1 MQFFFSPAI
10 VLMRR
15 LRLLPKFL
23 IVACLFAL
31 PALIVSG
38 LFVHELN
45 KAISL
50 TKLEQSGLQNLRIV
64 QELSR
69 QTQQHQALR
78 HLALAGNANAKQA
91 AQEVMR
97 EIDQSYQRLVSLQQ
111 PYSELTQADASTKP
125 LLELI
130 NNTQSGWTALQQ
142 ALDTSNSSS
151 KAKESYAAHNA
162 VLAQLKSL
170 ASKIADQSNLSL
182 DPQVDTYYLIALY
195 AKYLP
200 ELSSV
205 LADTAARGAPY
216 IDTGLLEANEDVLI
230 NANVLLS
237 QRDLPKV
244 QAQLDAI
251 VKAHPALQS
260 LQQQQ
265 QQVIANHLDFL
276 ERTRNEILNTLN
288 QTSGTDYL
296 AAGQKSINAWHDLS
310 VSLADLI
317 HTQLEQRLS
326 NHVWNRNAIVL
337 AIILVI
343 SVAAYLLTGFYLA
356 FARELGQL
364 TVAVHRISDGN
375 LSIACEAHGKDE
387 VAQLVLEF
395 ESMRQVLIGLVQRI
409 RGSTEQIASSS
420 KEIASGNADLSIRTE
435 QQASSLEE
443 TSSSMEELT
452 GTVKQN
458 IQSAQQANVMAIEA
472 SNIAEQGGEA
482 VAQMNAMMAGI
493 QQSSKQ
499 INDII
504 AVIDSIAFQT
514 NILALNAAVEAA
526 RAGEQGRGFAVV
538 ATEVRNLAQR
548 SASAAK
554 EIKALISHSVKQV
567 DAGHQQVQQAGNT
580 MTHILDAIAELNRN
594 MQAITDASVEQGD
607 GIQMVNSTI
616 GQLDHITQQNAAL
629 VEHAAAAAD
638 NMHQQA
644 LKLSEAVAVFVTEDQ
659 SSAQQATVEVREGHA
674 LRTAPLFVPMKTS
687 RSKSRSNTG
696 ERKLKD
702 RFKLA

>member
-1 MQFFFSPAI
+1 MQFLFSPAI
-10 VLMRR
+10 TLMRQ

-23 IVACLFAL
+23 MVACLFAL

-38 LFVHELN
+38 LFVYELN
-45 KAISL
+45 KAIGL
-50 TKLEQSGLQNLRIV
+50 NKLEQGGLQNLRIV
-64 QELSR
+64 QELSL

-78 HLALAGNANAKQA
+78 HLALAGNVKAKQA
-91 AQEVMR
+91 ALEVKR
-97 EIDQSYQRLVSLQQ
+97 EIDKGFQRLVALQAQ
-111 PYSELTQADASTKP
+111 YPEHDLADASIKA
-125 LLELI
+125 LI
-130 NNTQSGWTALQQ
+130 ESIKNVQSSWTALQQ
-142 ALDTSNSSS
+142 ALDTS
-151 KAKESYAAHNA
+151 KAKESYAAHNG
-162 VLAQLKSL
+162 VLLQLKSL
-170 ASKIADQSNLSL
+170 SNMIADQSNLSL

-195 AKYLP
+195 AKSLP
-200 ELSSV
+200 ELTSV

-244 QAQLDAI
+244 QAQLEAI
-251 VKAHPALQS
+251 VKAYPALQN

-265 QQVIANHLDFL
+265 QQVIANHLAFL
-276 ERTRNEILNTLN
+276 ERTKTEILNTLN

-317 HTQLEQRLS
+317 HSQLEQRLS

-337 AIILVI
+337 AIALII
-343 SVAAYLLTGFYLA
+343 SIATYLLAGFYLA

-364 TVAVHRISDGN
+364 TVAVHRIRDGN

-387 VAQLVLEF
+387 VAQLVFEF

-409 RGSTEQIASSS
+409 RSSTEQIASSS
-420 KEIASGNADLSIRTE
+420 KGIARGNADLSMRTE

-452 GTVKQN
+452 STVKQN
-458 IQSAQQANVMAIEA
+458 IQSAQQANAMAIEA
-472 SNIAEQGGEA
+472 TTIAGHGGNA
-482 VAQMNAMMAGI
+482 VAQMNAMMTGI
-493 QQSSKQ
+493 QNSSKQ
-499 INDII
+499 ITDII

-548 SASAAK
+548 SAGAAK
-554 EIKALISHSVKQV
+554 EIKILIGNSVQQV
-567 DAGHQQVQQAGNT
+567 NAGHQQVQQAGNT
-580 MTHILDAIAELNRN
+580 MTQIVDAIAELNRN

-629 VEHAAAAAD
+629 VEHAAAAAE

-644 LKLSEAVAVFVTEDQ
+644 LRLSEAVSVFVTEDQ
-659 SSAQQATVEVREGHA
+659 LNAQEKDMQEFEEHSFPSAPTSLQ
-674 LRTAPLFVPMKTS
+674 VPTHRAQKQS
-687 RSKSRSNTG
+687 ARSDKRK
-696 ERKLKD
+696 RKLND
-702 RFKLA
+702 RLKLA

>member
-1 MQFFFSPAI
+1 MHFFLSPAMS
-10 VLMRR
+10 LMQR

-23 IVACLFAL
+23 IVTCLFAL
-31 PALIVSG
+31 PALVVSG
-38 LFVHELN
+38 LFIHELN

-50 TKLEQSGLQNLRIV
+50 TKIEQTGLQSLRAV

-91 AQEVMR
+91 AQKLMQET
-97 EIDQSYQRLVSLQQ
+97 EQGYQHLVSLQQ
-111 PYSELTQADASTKP
+111 QHPELALEEAAKNAQAAWMTIQQS
-125 LLELI
+125 I
-130 NNTQSGWTALQQ
+130 N
-142 ALDTSNSSS
+142 DS
-151 KAKESYAAHNA
+151 KAKDSYAAHQA
-162 VLAQLKSL
+162 VLQQLKTL
-170 ASKIADQSNLSL
+170 ATALADQSNLSL
-182 DPQVDTYYLIALY
+182 DPQVDTYYLIGLY
-195 AKYLP
+195 AKSLP

-205 LADTAARGAPY
+205 LADIAARGAPY
-216 IDTGLLEANEDVLI
+216 IDTGLLEPNEDVLI

-251 VKAHPALQS
+251 IKANPVLQN

-265 QQVIANHLDFL
+265 QQVTAEHLAFL
-276 ERTRNEILNTLN
+276 ERTKNEILNTLN
-288 QTSGTDYL
+288 QTSGTEYL
-296 AAGQKSINAWHDLS
+296 AAGHKSVAAWHDLS
-310 VSLADLI
+310 ISVADLI
-317 HTQLEQRLS
+317 QARLEQRLEK
-326 NHVWNRNAIVL
+326 HVWNRNALVL
-337 AIILVI
+337 VIALVI
-343 SVAAYLLTGFYLA
+343 SMATYLLAGFYLA
-356 FARELGQL
+356 FARELEQL
-364 TVAVHRISDGN
+364 TQAVHRISDGN

-409 RGSTEQIASSS
+409 RSSTEQIASSS
-420 KEIASGNADLSIRTE
+420 KEIASGNADLSQRTE
-435 QQASSLEE
+435 LQASSLEE

-458 IQSAQQANVMAIEA
+458 IQSAQQANTMAIEA
-472 SNIAEQGGEA
+472 SHIAGQGGNA
-482 VAQMNAMMAGI
+482 VAQMSAMMEGI

-499 INDII
+499 INEII

-554 EIKALISHSVKQV
+554 EIKGLIVNSVQQV
-567 DAGHQQVQQAGNT
+567 DAGHRQVQQAGNT
-580 MTHILDAIAELNRN
+580 MSRILDAITELNRN

-629 VEHAAAAAD
+629 VEHAAAAAE
-638 NMHQQA
+638 NMHHQA
-644 LKLSEAVAVFVTEDQ
+644 LTLSEAVAAFVTEDQ
-659 SSAQQATVEVREGHA
+659 SNSQLAKIQLLQEHQLGSASMQAPTQ
-674 LRTAPLFVPMKTS
+674 TTP
-687 RSKSRSNTG
+687 SKSR
-696 ERKLKD
+696 ERQAKKRL
-702 RFKLA
+702 KLA